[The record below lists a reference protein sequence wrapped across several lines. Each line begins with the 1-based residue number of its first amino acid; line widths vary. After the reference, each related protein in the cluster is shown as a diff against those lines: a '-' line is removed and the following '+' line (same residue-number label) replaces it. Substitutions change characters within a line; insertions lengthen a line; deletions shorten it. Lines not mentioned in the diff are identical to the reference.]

1 MATNVEN
8 VALANNIELFKNYV
22 EDPNN
27 TYGVLTGDLVTGDL
41 ETSMVEF
48 IGASTMSYPVMPLPT
63 GDLPNYSRTSGYERL
78 NVALERKEITV
89 SQDKGYQLA
98 IDALDLIDSHTTAVQ
113 FLNHN
118 IRTLEVPSVDKYR
131 LNKLV
136 STATAKGTVTDD
148 PLADYDVAAAALF
161 NAHFPLAGTIMY
173 SNTTHY
179 NKIKASDR
187 IKRTLSATDGNITS
201 TVQMIDG
208 VTKIVMVPLD
218 KMPTGVDFILV
229 SPLAII
235 AGIKRDKSSVKTDPE
250 DFDGVLVNR
259 RLVHDCFVLEDR
271 VKGIYVGESAA

>member
-8 VALANNIELFKNYV
+8 VALNNNIELFKNYV

-27 TYGVLTGDLVTGDL
+27 TYGVLTGSLVTGDL

-48 IGASTMSYPVMPLPT
+48 IGASTMSYPVMPLPST
-63 GDLPNYSRTSGYERL
+63 DLPNYSKTNGYERL
-78 NVALERKEITV
+78 NVALERREITV

-131 LNKLV
+131 LNKLAT
-136 STATAKGTVTDD
+136 TATSKAAVTDD
-148 PLADYDVAAAALF
+148 PLADYDKGAAALF

-173 SNTTHY
+173 ANTTYY
-179 NKIKASDR
+179 NKLKASDR
-187 IKRTLSATDGNITS
+187 IKRTLSATDSNLTS
-201 TVQMIDG
+201 TVTMIDG

-218 KMPTGVDFILV
+218 KMPEGTEFILV

-235 AGIKRDKSSVKTDPE
+235 AGVKRNKSSVKEDPE

-259 RLVHDCFVLEDR
+259 RLTHDCFVLEDR
-271 VKGIYVGESAA
+271 VAGIYVGTTA